1 MTTIKAMCPIPF
13 LEGVRRPGSGA
24 TPLPSILQARAAA
37 GARTIACVRAP
48 PPDPAQATPPGLW
61 QGRSVLYTALALLG
75 VLWLQLMPALFA
87 GLGGFV
93 LYRWIRRHVQ
103 AYTASWKS
111 QPLTAFFF
119 LVVIALIAFA
129 VFTAFEF
136 LLGASSGGL
145 VKLLRLAADTLDQI
159 RDTAPQWLASRLPE
173 SAAAMQEA
181 ISGWLRSHAGEM
193 QQWGRHALHI
203 LVNLI
208 VGLVIGLIA
217 AASTRPP
224 QPPTLAIRL
233 VLDRL
238 QQLAQAFAD
247 VFAAQLRVSAIN
259 TVLTGIY
266 LLVVLPAFGER
277 VPLSHTLVAF
287 TFLASLLPIVGNLLS
302 NAAITIAAL
311 TVSPLLGAVSLGFLV
326 VIHKLEYF
334 LNARIVGGRI
344 RVPTYGMLATMLVLE
359 AAFGVAGL
367 VAAPIYAAWMTRELR
382 EGKWI

>member
-1 MTTIKAMCPIPF
+1 
-13 LEGVRRPGSGA
+13 
-24 TPLPSILQARAAA
+24 
-37 GARTIACVRAP
+37 VRAP
-48 PPDPAQATPPGLW
+48 PPDPAHATPPGLW
-61 QGRSVLYTALALLG
+61 QGRSILYTALALLG

-111 QPLTAFFF
+111 QPLTAFLFM
-119 LVVIALIAFA
+119 VVLGLIAFA

-145 VKLLRLAADTLDQI
+145 AKLLRLAADTLDQI

-203 LVNLI
+203 ALNLV

-217 AASTRPP
+217 AASSRPAE
-224 QPPTLAIRL
+224 PPTLAIRL

-238 QQLAQAFAD
+238 RQLALAFAD

-287 TFLASLLPIVGNLLS
+287 TFFASLLPIVGNLLS

-367 VAAPIYAAWMTRELR
+367 VAAPIYAAWLTRELR